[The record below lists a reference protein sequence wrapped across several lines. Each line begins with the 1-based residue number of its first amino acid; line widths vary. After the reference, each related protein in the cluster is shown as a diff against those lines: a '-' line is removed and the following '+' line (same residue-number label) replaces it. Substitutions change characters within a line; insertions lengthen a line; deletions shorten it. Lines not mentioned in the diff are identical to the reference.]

1 MLTTLPHVLSHFD
14 LFVDG
19 RGYGGVCSSIK
30 LPVLQMKVEEF
41 RAGGL
46 DGPIPIDLGT
56 EKMECEI
63 TLAEYDPVMLAQWGF
78 TMGGAVALTA
88 RGVMKGAPLA
98 SSPTIP
104 IPVTA
109 QMRGRITKYDMG
121 TWKSGEM
128 VEINVTV
135 FCTYYSISIGGV
147 QVIEIDVE
155 NMIRKVGGQDQLE
168 LIRAA
173 IGRV

>member
-1 MLTTLPHVLSHFD
+1 MLTTLPHVLQHFN

-19 RGYGGVCSSIK
+19 RGYAGICTSLK
-30 LPVLQMKVEEF
+30 LPVLQMKVEEY

-46 DGPIPIDLGT
+46 DGPIPIDMGI
-56 EKMECEI
+56 EKLECEI

-78 TMGGAVALTA
+78 STGGAISLTA
-88 RGVMKGAPLA
+88 RGVMAGAPLA
-98 SSPTIP
+98 SAPTIP
-104 IPVTA
+104 VPISA

-128 VEINVTV
+128 AEINITI
-135 FCTYYSISIGGV
+135 FCTYYNIKIAEIEV
-147 QVIEIDVE
+147 VEIDVE
-155 NMIRKVGGQDQLE
+155 NMIRKVGGQDQLA
-168 LIRAA
+168 LIRTA